1 MAIDLS
7 QFRQVFIEESFEGL
21 DSMEEALMA
30 LNINAI
36 DSETINAI
44 FRAAHSIKGGS
55 ATFGY
60 SAIAG
65 FTHVLE
71 TLLDQVRSGQR
82 GLDANSVNLLL
93 KSVDAMRDMLALLQT
108 EQNCYTDSA
117 LALKAEFEALLQI
130 PIGQA
135 ANTQERPAA
144 SVQQHPTAADIKT
157 AEPTRAGWTIE
168 FVPERSLFAT
178 GNCPVNILREL
189 AELGVV
195 IVQPVLAAVPDI
207 KNLNPEDCYL
217 AWHISL
223 ASSCQAD
230 EIAAVFGWV
239 EDQALIRI
247 EPVYDSATSA
257 PPATINRYRGWF
269 IDFKPKANL
278 LHSGND
284 PLRIFRAL
292 QELGYCEI
300 NLVAPPSLPNFHSY
314 DSQLLYLHWHIN
326 CYGDVGYEAIAS
338 VFDWVMGDCELAIT
352 AIEPSEE
359 IACDLSEKADLIQAK
374 PLSTSSL
381 TAAPQEPMA
390 NNVLPFIAP
399 APMPPAATAHTPPL
413 INETRQSEPS
423 KKTAA
428 AETSSIR
435 VGIDKI
441 DSLINMVGE
450 LVITQSMLGQLGSEL
465 NLAAAPKL
473 MEGLSQLA
481 QNTRELQESVMR
493 IRMLPISFAFSRF
506 PRMVRDLGQSLGKKI
521 HIELNGENTELDKTV
536 MEKIGDPL
544 VHLVRNAVDHG
555 IELPEVR
562 AANGKPEEGHIMLNA
577 YHQSG
582 NVIIEITDD
591 GKGLDR
597 EAITRKAIEK
607 NIITAQEAANFTDE
621 QVYDLIFQPGF
632 STAQTVSDV
641 SGRGVGMDVVKRNIQ
656 ALNGVVEISSQPNKG
671 SKIRIRLPLTLAIL
685 DGQLVRV
692 NDHIYIFPLVA
703 IVESVQHRVEHMRHI
718 AGGCSVFKLREDYV
732 PVLHLKDVFNLA
744 PSRERDEPQ
753 LMVVVESEG
762 EKVGIVVDELLAQ
775 QQVVI
780 KSLEQNYKKVEGVSG
795 ATILGDGTVAL
806 ILDIQGIVHLAGLQ
820 QVHQRFA

>member
-1 MAIDLS
+1 MAVDLS

-21 DSMEEALMA
+21 DSMEAALMA

-82 GLDANSVNLLL
+82 SLDANSVNLLL

-130 PIGQA
+130 PIAQSA
-135 ANTQERPAA
+135 LAEKPLDRPEQKKPLNE
-144 SVQQHPTAADIKT
+144 SVKAV
-157 AEPTRAGWTIE
+157 EPILAGWKIE
-168 FVPERSLFAT
+168 FLPGRDLFAS

-189 AELGVV
+189 SQLGTVL
-195 IVQPVLAAVPDI
+195 IQPVLTAVPDI
-207 KNLNPEDCYL
+207 KNINPEECYL
-217 AWHISL
+217 GWQISL
-223 ASSCQAD
+223 ASPCQAE

-239 EDQALIRI
+239 EDQAVIRI
-247 EPVYDSATSA
+247 EPVYDSARNDL
-257 PPATINRYRGWF
+257 PATHKNRYGGWH
-269 IDFKPKANL
+269 IHFKPKPEL

-300 NLVAPPSLPNFHSY
+300 SLGDNIELPDFHSY
-314 DSQLLYLHWHIN
+314 DSQLLYVHWQIN
-326 CYGDVGYEAIAS
+326 CYGDLGYEAIAS
-338 VFDWVMGDCELAIT
+338 AFDWVMGDCDLTIT
-352 AIEPSEE
+352 AIEPTEE
-359 IACDLSEKADLIQAK
+359 IANETAEQPALTQVKKLAAALA
-374 PLSTSSL
+374 TS
-381 TAAPQEPMA
+381 APVEPMA
-390 NNVLPFIAP
+390 NNVVPFITPAP
-399 APMPPAATAHTPPL
+399 AVVTPPQQAPAVAEA
-413 INETRQSEPS
+413 N
-423 KKTAA
+423 KKTAS

-506 PRMVRDLGQSLGKKI
+506 PRMVRDLGQTLGKKI

-562 AANGKPEEGHIMLNA
+562 
-577 YHQSG
+577 
-582 NVIIEITDD
+582 
-591 GKGLDR
+591 
-597 EAITRKAIEK
+597 
-607 NIITAQEAANFTDE
+607 
-621 QVYDLIFQPGF
+621 
-632 STAQTVSDV
+632 
-641 SGRGVGMDVVKRNIQ
+641 
-656 ALNGVVEISSQPNKG
+656 
-671 SKIRIRLPLTLAIL
+671 LA
-685 DGQLVRV
+685 
-692 NDHIYIFPLVA
+692 
-703 IVESVQHRVEHMRHI
+703 
-718 AGGCSVFKLREDYV
+718 
-732 PVLHLKDVFNLA
+732 
-744 PSRERDEPQ
+744 
-753 LMVVVESEG
+753 
-762 EKVGIVVDELLAQ
+762 
-775 QQVVI
+775 
-780 KSLEQNYKKVEGVSG
+780 
-795 ATILGDGTVAL
+795 
-806 ILDIQGIVHLAGLQ
+806 
-820 QVHQRFA
+820 